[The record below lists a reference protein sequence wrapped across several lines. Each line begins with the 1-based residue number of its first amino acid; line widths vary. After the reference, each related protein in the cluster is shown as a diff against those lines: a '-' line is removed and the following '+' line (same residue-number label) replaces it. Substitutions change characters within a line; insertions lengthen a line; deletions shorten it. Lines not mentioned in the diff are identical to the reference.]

1 MPRRL
6 ILFVVHRVL
15 CANGSVN
22 GPDSTLVASGK
33 YGSFASVG
41 DFAGIVMELYTNMAT
56 TLHFFLPGVATAI
69 PVGPHV
75 LKPDG
80 AGCLMYSP
88 GKLLERRILQGS
100 FEEVERRLNSTSSIR
115 LYWRDVKV
123 CPVSDSIVHLVLHG
137 QPYELFKLDGVPLV
151 GSPEDLQDT
160 NREVHH
166 DGAVSG
172 GFRSPT
178 GPQELDRVQ
187 NNGVRQPALEPPTD
201 QQHHPLTVI
210 VSEARG
216 RISSLFAVFNNSDT
230 IPGVARVTIVIASG
244 LWCTFTF
251 HIPGEMRPHV
261 IGPYRMVLD
270 PRTKCLTYDPSDPS
284 AYCEAAWKFYVLS
297 QSLSGQQLVRA
308 ADLSICFSSFRR
320 PTLTIWR
327 RKFEMALTNIPM
339 EGESPLNPSLSE
351 TGSSGIVG
359 GRESSRLLPSGR
371 MPRERSK
378 RKATEISTSSLPKQ
392 LRAQSALD
400 NETTQES
407 VKVPPT
413 GVYISVGSVLSFTRV
428 ILRMREG
435 LSCSLDFLAGGYRE
449 PVTIGPFK
457 LIANIHSGCLEF
469 DYNEVSQRSARI
481 GAFRRLSKELAR
493 KGFNKVFSG
502 DIEICYSTSE
512 QGAPGS
518 QASEVELLVK
528 GTRYLMEPRVA
539 VESQGASAKDALRK
553 FLLNSDRRI
562 AGESTSAAH

>member
-1 MPRRL
+1 
-6 ILFVVHRVL
+6 
-15 CANGSVN
+15 
-22 GPDSTLVASGK
+22 
-33 YGSFASVG
+33 
-41 DFAGIVMELYTNMAT
+41 MELYTNMAA

-69 PVGPHV
+69 PVGPHE
-75 LKPDG
+75 LKPGG

-100 FEEVERRLNSTSSIR
+100 FEEVKRILNNTSSIR
-115 LYWRDVKV
+115 LYWRDVRV

-151 GSPEDLQDT
+151 GSPEDLQDIS
-160 NREVHH
+160 REVHH

-172 GFRSPT
+172 GSPSPT
-178 GPQELDRVQ
+178 GHQELDRVQ
-187 NNGVRQPALEPPTD
+187 NNGVRQPVLEPSTD

-210 VSEARG
+210 VSEPRG

-230 IPGVARVTIVIASG
+230 IPGVARVTMVIASG

-251 HIPGEMRPHV
+251 HTPGEIRPHV
-261 IGPYRMVLD
+261 IGPYRMMLD
-270 PRTKCLTYDPSDPS
+270 PRTKCLAYDPSDPS

-308 ADLSICFSSFRR
+308 ADISICFSSFRR

-339 EGESPLNPSLSE
+339 EGESPLYPSLLES
-351 TGSSGIVG
+351 GSGSVG
-359 GRESSRLLPSGR
+359 SRESSRLAPSER
-371 MPRERSK
+371 VPRERSK
-378 RKATEISTSSLPKQ
+378 RKATEISASSPPKL
-392 LRAQSALD
+392 LRSPSALD

-413 GVYISVGSVLSFTRV
+413 GVYTSVGSVFSFTRV
-428 ILRMREG
+428 ILRMGEG

-457 LIANIHSGCLEF
+457 LIANLRSGCLEF

-518 QASEVELLVK
+518 QA
-528 GTRYLMEPRVA
+528 R
-539 VESQGASAKDALRK
+539 
-553 FLLNSDRRI
+553 
-562 AGESTSAAH
+562 

>member
-6 ILFVVHRVL
+6 ILFVIHRVL

-69 PVGPHV
+69 LVGPHE

-80 AGCLMYSP
+80 AGCLVYSP

-115 LYWRDVKV
+115 LYWRDVRV
-123 CPVSDSIVHLVLHG
+123 CQVSDCIVHLVLHG
-137 QPYELFKLDGVPLV
+137 QPYELFKLDGAPLV
-151 GSPEDLQDT
+151 GSPEDLQDI

-166 DGAVSG
+166 DVAVSG
-172 GFRSPT
+172 GSPSPT

-187 NNGVRQPALEPPTD
+187 NNGVRQPALEPSSD

-216 RISSLFAVFNNSDT
+216 RISSLFAVFNNSDS
-230 IPGVARVTIVIASG
+230 IPGVARVTMVIASG

-251 HIPGEMRPHV
+251 HIPGEIRPHV

-308 ADLSICFSSFRR
+308 ADISICFSSFRR

-351 TGSSGIVG
+351 SGSSGIV
-359 GRESSRLLPSGR
+359 
-371 MPRERSK
+371 
-378 RKATEISTSSLPKQ
+378 
-392 LRAQSALD
+392 
-400 NETTQES
+400 
-407 VKVPPT
+407 
-413 GVYISVGSVLSFTRV
+413 
-428 ILRMREG
+428 
-435 LSCSLDFLAGGYRE
+435 
-449 PVTIGPFK
+449 
-457 LIANIHSGCLEF
+457 
-469 DYNEVSQRSARI
+469 
-481 GAFRRLSKELAR
+481 
-493 KGFNKVFSG
+493 
-502 DIEICYSTSE
+502 
-512 QGAPGS
+512 
-518 QASEVELLVK
+518 
-528 GTRYLMEPRVA
+528 
-539 VESQGASAKDALRK
+539 
-553 FLLNSDRRI
+553 
-562 AGESTSAAH
+562 